1 MKDDWRNQQTRL
13 TRRPRRLE
21 EMNSAEIGFPV
32 VWVLV
37 GAIAGLLVIGLIGLG
52 VVNILR
58 KQSITPTPEVIPG
71 LAPTQPATEATSGAP
86 SAPAAT
92 PTIPPVVTLEPTITP
107 TPTATPV
114 PTVPAALAKG
124 VYAKVIGTEGAGVSL
139 RAGPGTNNAR
149 LSVAAEES
157 IILIVDGPKA
167 DENGQDL
174 VWWFVR
180 NIDGTEGWAA
190 QNFLQPSL
198 PPGVSAETS
207 PNDTQES
214 TTEATTNSTPEGTA
228 EPQPD
233 NNN

>member
-1 MKDDWRNQQTRL
+1 
-13 TRRPRRLE
+13 LE
-21 EMNSAEIGFPV
+21 EVSSAEIGFPV

-37 GAIAGLLVIGLIGLG
+37 GALAGLLVIGLIGLG

-71 LAPTQPATEATSGAP
+71 LAPTQPIVEATEEPA
-86 SAPAAT
+86 APAVT
-92 PTIPPVVTLEPTITP
+92 PTIPPVVTLEPTP
-107 TPTATPV
+107 TSPPTVTPV
-114 PTVPAALAKG
+114 PTPPDALAKG
-124 VYAKVIGTEGAGVSL
+124 VYAQVVGTEGAGVSL

-149 LSVAAEES
+149 LSVASEGS
-157 IILIVDGPKA
+157 IILVLDGPKA
-167 DENGQDL
+167 DENGEDL

-198 PPGVSAETS
+198 PP
-207 PNDTQES
+207 DTEQSNE
-214 TTEATTNSTPEGTA
+214 
-228 EPQPD
+228 

>member
-21 EMNSAEIGFPV
+21 EVNSAEIGFPV

-37 GAIAGLLVIGLIGLG
+37 GALAGLLFIGLIVLG

-71 LAPTQPATEATSGAP
+71 LAPTQPIVEATEGPA
-86 SAPAAT
+86 APAVT
-92 PTIPPVVTLEPTITP
+92 PTIPPVVTLEPTPTSPPTVTPIP
-107 TPTATPV
+107 TP
-114 PTVPAALAKG
+114 PTELAKG
-124 VYAKVIGTEGAGVSL
+124 VYAKVVGTEGAGVSL

-149 LSVAAEES
+149 LSVGAENS
-157 IILIVDGPKA
+157 ILLILDGPKA
-167 DENGQDL
+167 DENGEDL

-180 NIDGTEGWAA
+180 NTDGTEGWAA

-198 PPGVSAETS
+198 PPGSEQS
-207 PNDTQES
+207 SES
-214 TTEATTNSTPEGTA
+214 TTE
-228 EPQPD
+228 PD
-233 NNN
+233 NAANN